1 MRARIQEA
9 TKTVDE
15 SGIRTHAPEEVPKT
29 SALDRSAISPTYS
42 SKAAVQMES
51 KFSTVPHA
59 CQNSHEAPGLTKTV
73 DESGIRTHAP
83 EGTGALNQ
91 RLGPL
96 GHLAT
101 SQFRKAAVQMEFPDF
116 PQFHMRARIRMRHQ
130 GSPKQLTRVGF
141 EPTPPKGLVPKT
153 SALDRS
159 AISPYILVEGSS
171 SNGIPRFSTVPHPWQ
186 NSHEAP
192 GLTKTVDES
201 GIRTHAPEGTGALN
215 QRLGPLGHLATSRA
229 AICNT
234 VEGSSSN
241 GIPRFSTV
249 PHACQNS
256 HEAPGLTKTVDES
269 GIRTHAPEGTGALN
283 QRLGPLG
290 HLATSQFRKAAVQM
304 EFPDFPQFH
313 MRARIR
319 MRHQGSPK
327 QLTRTARPS
336 RHTYSS
342 KAAVQMEF
350 PDFPQFHMRARIR
363 MRHQGSPKQLT
374 RVGFEPTPPKGLVP
388 KTSALDRSAISPYIL
403 VEGSS
408 SNGIP
413 RFSTVPHACQNS
425 HEAPGL
431 TKTVDESGFEPTPP
445 KGLVPKTSALD
456 RSAISPYILVEGSS
470 SNGITRFSTVP
481 HACQNSHEAP
491 GLTKTVDESGIRT
504 HAPEGTGALNQRL
517 GPLGHLATSQFR
529 KAAVQMEFPDFPQFH
544 MRARIRMRHQGRPK
558 QLTRVGFEPTPPKG
572 LVP

>member
-1 MRARIQEA
+1 MRHQGH
-9 TKTVDE
+9 KTVDE
-15 SGIRTHAPEEVPKT
+15 GSPPKGQQRHARPSRHT
-29 SALDRSAISPTYS
+29 S
-42 SKAAVQMES
+42 
-51 KFSTVPHA
+51 
-59 CQNSHEAPGLTKTV
+59 
-73 DESGIRTHAP
+73 
-83 EGTGALNQ
+83 
-91 RLGPL
+91 
-96 GHLAT
+96 
-101 SQFRKAAVQMEFPDF
+101 RKAAVQMEFPDF
-116 PQFHMRARIRMRHQ
+116 PQFHMRARIRMRHQGSPKQLTRTARPSRHTYSSKAAVQMEFPEIFHSSMRARFRMRHQ

-159 AISPYILVEGSS
+159 AISPYIL
-171 SNGIPRFSTVPHPWQ
+171 
-186 NSHEAP
+186 
-192 GLTKTVDES
+192 
-201 GIRTHAPEGTGALN
+201 
-215 QRLGPLGHLATSRA
+215 
-229 AICNT
+229 

-313 MRARIR
+313 MRARFR

-336 RHTYSS
+336 RHTYSIPEGS
-342 KAAVQMEF
+342 SSNGIPRFSTVPHACQNSHEAPGLTKTVDEEGIRTHAPEGTGALNQRLGPLGHLATSQFRKAAVQMEF
-350 PDFPQFHMRARIR
+350 PDFPQFPMRARFR
-363 MRHQGSPKQLT
+363 MRHQVSPKQLT

-431 TKTVDESGFEPTPP
+431 TKTVDESG
-445 KGLVPKTSALD
+445 
-456 RSAISPYILVEGSS
+456 
-470 SNGITRFSTVP
+470 
-481 HACQNSHEAP
+481 
-491 GLTKTVDESGIRT
+491 IRT
-504 HAPEGTGALNQRL
+504 HAPRTGALNQRL
-517 GPLGHLATSQFR
+517 RPLGHLAIHTQFR

-544 MRARIRMRHQGRPK
+544 MRARFRMRHQGSPK